1 MQTLSPAFES
11 ASPLPLYQQIKE
23 TLRSAILDGKY
34 APHSRMPS
42 ESELQ
47 SMFDVSRI
55 TIRQALGDLQ
65 KEGLIFKVHGKGS
78 FVSQPK
84 AVQNI
89 TSLQGFA
96 EAMAGDGNEIVN
108 RVVSFAFVPANAEVA
123 ARLGLEKGANVA
135 EIHRVRLLNRA
146 PTSYEITFLPESL
159 GKKLARA
166 DLAARD
172 IFLIL
177 ENDCGVA
184 LGSADL
190 SISAIAA
197 RAPVTRALEIKR
209 DMPVL
214 CVQRLTHDREGRPID
229 FEYLYLKGDA
239 VQYQLRVERK
249 RAPKRLGYSR

>member
-1 MQTLSPAFES
+1 MQINTPAFES
-11 ASPLPLYQQIKE
+11 GSPLPLYQQIKE
-23 TLRSAILDGKY
+23 TLRSAILDGQY
-34 APHSRMPS
+34 PPHSRMPS

-47 SMFDVSRI
+47 AMFEVSRI

-96 EAMAGDGNEIVN
+96 EAMSGDGNEIVN
-108 RVVSFAFVPANAEVA
+108 RVVSVAFVSASAEVA
-123 ARLGLEKGANVA
+123 DKLGLEEGATVA

-146 PTSYEITFLPESL
+146 PTSYEITFLPEFL

-177 ENDCGVA
+177 ENDCGIA

-197 RAPVTRALEIKR
+197 HAPVAKALEIKR
-209 DMPVL
+209 NVPVL
-214 CVQRLTHDREGRPID
+214 RVQRLTHDSDGRPID

-239 VQYQLRVERK
+239 VQYQLRVERRRPAK
-249 RAPKRLGYSR
+249 TRRKS